1 MNHTTVT
8 RELLTLQSVRLT
20 WTQPEENN
28 ARINSY
34 NITYCVSINSSC
46 AQQTLM
52 QTSLTEMVILTQL
65 IPAMTYTVYIRA
77 ENDVGQGPE
86 PTEPYI
92 FESTSEGKCILCS
105 AIFVLVPM
113 VIVIFSII
121 LVDARPVDVN
131 AAFVSSTG
139 VVLLWQLPA
148 IAEEANISSFILS
161 YSLLGDSEGSTT
173 RKRRETGDVM
183 IRTVPYQQGR
193 TLGVVVTG
201 LESNSLY
208 EFRVSVNYSD
218 PVLLSVQA
226 SLTVRTNA
234 TGKFNRLRVLNYL
247 PLSPIVTAYNT
258 ICFAYFCRFPAF
270 HNSFAQCPAKFYHCF
285 MASTWW

>member
-1 MNHTTVT
+1 
-8 RELLTLQSVRLT
+8 
-20 WTQPEENN
+20 
-28 ARINSY
+28 
-34 NITYCVSINSSC
+34 
-46 AQQTLM
+46 M
-52 QTSLTEMVILTQL
+52 QTSSTETVVLTQL

-77 ENDVGQGPE
+77 ENDAGQGPE

-105 AIFVLVPM
+105 AMFVLVPM

-148 IAEEANISSFILS
+148 VAEDANISSFTLS
-161 YSLLGDSEGSTT
+161 YSLLGDSEGNTT
-173 RKRRETGDVM
+173 RKRRETGDDM

-234 TGKFNRLRVLNYL
+234 TGKFNRLQVLNYL
-247 PLSPIVTAYNT
+247 PLSPIVTAYNNT
-258 ICFAYFCRFPAF
+258 CFAYFCRLPAF
-270 HNSFAQCPAKFYHCF
+270 HNSFTQCPAKFYYCF